1 LRLSRDKERTDALSH
16 IPRLYPH
23 HRDHGVY
30 HGDDMITLNEEELTK
45 RYGEGVLAWHFM
57 SRSGRE
63 SHGAR
68 RRIKTGR
75 TLKAT
80 GPLVMCENG
89 MHGSRRLF
97 DALSYAP
104 SDGFVACRVWI
115 GGEIQEGKRKDKL
128 VGRSRTVLR
137 KVDGEKILKVWHE
150 THSYTHADA
159 HADGDAG
166 RELEALFTAAITA
179 AKETK

>member
-1 LRLSRDKERTDALSH
+1 
-16 IPRLYPH
+16 
-23 HRDHGVY
+23 
-30 HGDDMITLNEEELTK
+30 MLNEKELAK
-45 RYGEGVLAWHFM
+45 HYGEGVLAWHFM

-63 SHGAR
+63 SFGGKR
-68 RRIKTGR
+68 PIRVGR
-75 TLKAT
+75 TLMAA
-80 GPLVMCENG
+80 GPLVMCGNG

-97 DALSYAP
+97 DALAYAP
-104 SDGFVACRVWI
+104 PDGFVACRVWI

-137 KVDGEKILKVWHE
+137 KGDGGKILKGWHE